1 MKMDLVN
8 DNIFVLGWKLMRFL
22 FKLVIRTI
30 KFVVR
35 LIKNIIENVKH
46 R

>member
-35 LIKNIIENVKH
+35 LVKNIIENVKH

>member
-8 DNIFVLGWKLMRFL
+8 DNIFVLAWKLTKYL

-30 KFVVR
+30 KFVVK
-35 LIKNIIENVKH
+35 LVKNIIDNVK
-46 R
+46 RR

>member
-8 DNIFVLGWKLMRFL
+8 DNIFVLGWKLMKYL
-22 FKLVIRTI
+22 FKMVIRTI
-30 KFVVR
+30 KFVIR
-35 LIKNIIENVKH
+35 LVKNIIDNVKH